1 MHSDNALVVKSIVK
15 LIQAAQSTYFIP
27 TISDKSIY
35 PISLIQITIQNIY
48 KKNLHGEKRKKYD
61 EIMIVSN

>member
-1 MHSDNALVVKSIVK
+1 MHSDNALIVKSIVK
-15 LIQAAQSTYFIP
+15 LIQAAQSTYFIS